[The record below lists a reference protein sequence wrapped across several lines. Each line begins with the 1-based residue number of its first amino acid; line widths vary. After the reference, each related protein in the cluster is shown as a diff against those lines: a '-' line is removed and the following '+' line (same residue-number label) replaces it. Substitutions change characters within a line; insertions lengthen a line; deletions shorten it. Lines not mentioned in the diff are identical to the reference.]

1 MIGCLPGRPG
11 KEERDVVPHA
21 SPSRNS
27 PIDRDRLVLRS
38 SDDNV
43 TAIRPK
49 HGPSEL
55 WGSGNIT
62 PSLVVLCAWLF
73 AAPKHIAKYTQ
84 LYQTRLPHA
93 EILLIRPVPAVVAI
107 RRFLDSLPSPPL
119 VTPDFSESD
128 KKNKKE
134 ERHYNY
140 NLLIH
145 AFSNAGSHAAVQ
157 LAEAFLNFQNENRP
171 LPITG
176 SLVLKALGAALI
188 YLVIGV
194 VAVLDAFSITE
205 NVISKTRRELNN
217 ITNAFLQPWIPRV
230 YLYSKADVMVPWRDV
245 LAHTDLAKQKL
256 QLLLASQSQ
265 TASPQKSKS
274 FDLDDLIRT
283 VQFNGGSHAGH
294 ITVAEER
301 NWKEMEWRCLSW

>member
-1 MIGCLPGRPG
+1 M
-11 KEERDVVPHA
+11 V
-21 SPSRNS
+21 
-27 PIDRDRLVLRS
+27 
-38 SDDNV
+38 
-43 TAIRPK
+43 
-49 HGPSEL
+49 
-55 WGSGNIT
+55 WT
-62 PSLVVLCAWLF
+62 PDS
-73 AAPKHIAKYTQ
+73 TQ
-84 LYQTRLPHA
+84 LHRLQ
-93 EILLIRPVPAVVAI
+93 PAVVAI

-119 VTPDFSESD
+119 VPPDSSESD
-128 KKNKKE
+128 KKNKREE

-171 LPITG
+171 LLISCLVLDSCPGLPSATLSANAMILSLPRG

-188 YLVIGV
+188 YLVVRV
-194 VAVLDAFSITE
+194 VAVLDALSISE

-245 LAHTDLAKQKL
+245 LAHADQAKQKL

-265 TASPQKSKS
+265 TASPQRSKN

-283 VQFNGGSHAGH
+283 VEFNGSGHAGH

-301 NWKEMEWRCLSW
+301 YWKAVEKVLASSSQVIFSHL